1 MRLICAVALAALVVS
16 GQSGM
21 RDRYFARYPF
31 DQWLSRPDRTQLKWS
46 AHVRPAKLTA
56 HQRMA
61 SRIEIEIDE
70 KEISARRGRGEL
82 VTLVQIE
89 DAAGKRWRI
98 HNAFDL
104 APIPQDAKPHA
115 LLYSQEVFLVPGEYR
130 VALATCDSE
139 THEYS
144 FVRRTLH
151 VGEVHG
157 DALAHSGQDLPA
169 VEFVRQLDMPDSWF
183 QPYIR
188 GRLHVG
194 METKRAV
201 HVDLVMNLTPSERAS
216 GSLRVFRRNMSVLV
230 PSLKLLAAMEV
241 PNGTLDVTLLDL
253 TRQKTW
259 EQKSARGLDWMKMRE
274 PLANNLPAV
283 IDVESLAARQ
293 RMAQFFRDQVVGRA
307 MAVAGRDELRVVIVL
322 SAPAFLD
329 HQFRLEPASFERDP
343 NRKVFYLRY
352 RPFFARTNPD
362 GTVSISGM
370 PADDL
375 EHALKPLDARV
386 LTASTPEDFRKAVA
400 SMLADIR
407 KM

>member
-1 MRLICAVALAALVVS
+1 MRLLYAVALAALAVS
-16 GQSGM
+16 GQTGM

-31 DQWLSRPDRTQLKWS
+31 DQWLAEPEQSQLKWS

-70 KEISARRGRGEL
+70 REIAKRRGRGEL

-89 DAAGKRWRI
+89 DASGKRWRI

-104 APIPQDAKPHA
+104 ARIPPDAKSHP
-115 LLYSQEVFLVPGEYR
+115 LLYAQEVFLVPGDYH
-130 VALATCDSE
+130 VALATCDSQ
-139 THEYS
+139 TREYS
-144 FVRRTLH
+144 FVRRTVH
-151 VGEVHG
+151 VGEVHA
-157 DALAHSGQDLPA
+157 DALAQAGSDLPA

-194 METKRAV
+194 METKRAI

-216 GSLRVFRRNMSVLV
+216 SSLRVFRRNMSVLV
-230 PSLKLLAAMEV
+230 PSLKVLAAMEV

-253 TRQKTW
+253 TRQKVW
-259 EQKSARGLDWMKMRE
+259 EQKSARGLDWSKMRE
-274 PLANNLPAV
+274 PLADNQPGV
-283 IDVESLAARQ
+283 IDVQSLAAKQ
-293 RMAQFFRDQVVGRA
+293 RMAQFFRDQVVDRA
-307 MAVAGRDELRVVIVL
+307 TAVAGREELRVVIVL
-322 SAPAFLD
+322 SAPAFLE
-329 HQFRLEPASFERDP
+329 HQFRLEPATLERDP

-352 RPFFARTNPD
+352 RPFFARTSPD
-362 GTVSISGM
+362 GTVSVGSM
-370 PADDL
+370 PPDDL

-386 LTASTPEDFRKAVA
+386 LTASTPQDFRKAVA